1 MADRALI
8 LAPEPPYPLVG
19 GGAYRT
25 ASIVEYLGRRYETD
39 LVVFCEEG
47 SPDPCRAI
55 PRGLV
60 SRIHVIRLPRHSKS
74 LPARFVRNF
83 VRLLRRRP
91 PLNDRF
97 GGFQDHLRRTLRGH
111 SYALA
116 VIEHFWCA
124 GYRTEVANAARTV
137 ILDLHNVESAL
148 MESCAAL
155 EGGARRLFWRQ
166 FARLALSQERQLL
179 PQFDLVLA
187 ASEADAERIGA
198 IAPRARVAV
207 LPNTIPRRPPPHVAE
222 QEVIV
227 FSGNL
232 EYPPNIHAVRYFA
245 FRVWPVLRARR
256 PGLVWRLVGRNPEAV
271 RSHLAGDAR
280 IELTGP
286 VEDPLPWLG
295 AAKAVV
301 VPVLSG
307 SGTRVKILEAW
318 AAGRAV
324 ISTSFGAEGLPAR
337 HGEHLLVADGADSFQ
352 QAVLEVLDRDALRW
366 RLGQCGRQLY
376 EREFTWESAWK
387 RLAEL
392 GI

>member
-1 MADRALI
+1 
-8 LAPEPPYPLVG
+8 
-19 GGAYRT
+19 
-25 ASIVEYLGRRYETD
+25 
-39 LVVFCEEG
+39 
-47 SPDPCRAI
+47 
-55 PRGLV
+55 
-60 SRIHVIRLPRHSKS
+60 
-74 LPARFVRNF
+74 
-83 VRLLRRRP
+83 
-91 PLNDRF
+91 
-97 GGFQDHLRRTLRGH
+97 
-111 SYALA
+111 
-116 VIEHFWCA
+116 
-124 GYRTEVANAARTV
+124 VANVARTV

-148 MESCAAL
+148 MESCAGL
-155 EGGARRLFWRQ
+155 EAGPRRLLWRQ
-166 FARLALSQERQLL
+166 FARLALSHERRLL
-179 PQFDLVLA
+179 PQFDLVLT
-187 ASEADAERIGA
+187 ASETDAERIRA
-198 IAPRARVAV
+198 IAPQARVAV
-207 LPNTIPRRPPPHVAE
+207 VPNTIPRRPPPEVAE

-245 FRVWPVLRARR
+245 SRVWPALRARQ
-256 PGLVWRLVGRNPEAV
+256 PALVWRLVGRNPEGV
-271 RSHLAGDAR
+271 RRYVAGDAR

-286 VEDPLPWLG
+286 IKDPLPWLG

-337 HGEHLLVADGADSFQ
+337 HGEHLLVADGADTFQ
-352 QAVLEVLDRDALRW
+352 QAVLEILHREALRR

>member
-1 MADRALI
+1 MRSRALI

-25 ASIVEYLGRRYETD
+25 ASVVEYVGRRYETD
-39 LVVFCEEG
+39 LVVFCEAG

-55 PRGLV
+55 PPGLV
-60 SRIHVIRLPRHSKS
+60 RQTHLIRLPRHSKS
-74 LPARFVRNF
+74 FPARFVRNC

-97 GGFQDHLRRTLRGH
+97 GGFQDHLRRALSGH

-124 GYRTEVANAARTV
+124 GYVPEVARAARTV

-155 EGGARRLFWRQ
+155 EAGPRGVFWRQ
-166 FARLALSQERQLL
+166 FARIALRYERQLL
-179 PQFDLVLA
+179 PEFDLVLA
-187 ASEADAERIGA
+187 ASETDAARVGA

-207 LPNTIPRRPPPHVAE
+207 LPNTIPRRCVPDVAE

-245 FRVWPVLRARR
+245 SRIWPVVRARR
-256 PGLVWRLVGRNPEAV
+256 PALVWRLVGRNPEGV
-271 RSHLAGDAR
+271 RPYVAGDAR
-280 IELTGP
+280 IQLTGP
-286 VEDPLPWLG
+286 VEDPLPWLA

-324 ISTSFGAEGLPAR
+324 ISTSFGVEGLPAR
-337 HGEHLLVADGADSFQ
+337 PGEHLLVADGADSFGE
-352 QAVLEVLDRDALRW
+352 AVLAVVDGEALRR
-366 RLGQCGRQLY
+366 RLGQSGRRLY
-376 EREFTWESAWK
+376 EAEFTWESAWK

>member
-1 MADRALI
+1 
-8 LAPEPPYPLVG
+8 PP
-19 GGAYRT
+19 
-25 ASIVEYLGRRYETD
+25 
-39 LVVFCEEG
+39 
-47 SPDPCRAI
+47 
-55 PRGLV
+55 GLV
-60 SRIHVIRLPRHSKS
+60 RQTHLIRLPRHSKS
-74 LPARFVRNF
+74 FPARFVRNC

-97 GGFQDHLRRTLRGH
+97 GGFQDHLRRALSGH

-124 GYRTEVANAARTV
+124 GYVREVARAARTV

-155 EGGARRLFWRQ
+155 EAGPRGVFWRQ
-166 FARLALSQERQLL
+166 FARIALRYERQLL
-179 PQFDLVLA
+179 PEFDLVLA
-187 ASEADAERIGA
+187 ASETDAARVGA

-207 LPNTIPRRPPPHVAE
+207 LPNTIPRRCVPDVAE

-245 FRVWPVLRARR
+245 SRIWPVVRARR
-256 PGLVWRLVGRNPEAV
+256 PALVWRLVGRNPEGV
-271 RSHLAGDAR
+271 RPYVAGDAR
-280 IELTGP
+280 IQLTGP
-286 VEDPLPWLG
+286 VEDPLPWLA

-324 ISTSFGAEGLPAR
+324 ISTSFGVEGLPAR
-337 HGEHLLVADGADSFQ
+337 PGEHLLVADGADSFGE
-352 QAVLEVLDRDALRW
+352 EVLAVVDGEALRR
-366 RLGQCGRQLY
+366 RLGQSGRRLY
-376 EREFTWESAWK
+376 EAEFTWESAWK